1 MISFI
6 VPTHNYGTYLK
17 KCIFSILKNNQKF
30 VKEIIIVNDAS
41 TDKTKNIYFKNF
53 KKFKKKKYFEKNF
66 NSLTKSVNF
75 GIKRSKSQWISKVDA
90 DDWVS
95 SRYAY
100 HYYNFLK
107 KDNFDFVYSDLIIV
121 NNKNKNSRIKKQ
133 KIEGITRFLKYPV
146 GSGTIFKKKLWSRV
160 GGFDENLFYQDD
172 YDFWLKINK
181 LNYIKIGYLEKQLY
195 YYRFHNSNMSKN
207 IVKKNIAKIFLIF
220 KNFLKL

>member
-53 KKFKKKKYFEKNF
+53 KKFKKIKYFEKNF